1 MTPALR
7 TELALPFPLD
17 LELTLGVLRRGPRD
31 PTVRFERSTAWRAT
45 RTPEGPSTLRLET
58 RDGDL
63 VASAWGP
70 GAAWTLSAVPAL
82 IGLDDDPASF
92 RPRHPLLHAIHRRHP
107 GLRLGR
113 TGAVFETLLPT
124 VLEQKVPSVEAWA
137 AYSRLVHA
145 LGEPAPGDA
154 GLMLPPAPDRLV
166 ATPYWAFHRFGIERR
181 KAEIIRNAAS
191 IAPHVDAIATLAPSD
206 ARRRLLVLPGI
217 GQWSA
222 SEVATVALGD
232 RDSVPLRDYNL
243 PNTVSWALAGEP
255 RGTDERMLGLLEPYR
270 GHRARVLR
278 LLAAAGISAPRF
290 GPRMPLR
297 RFARC

>member
-1 MTPALR
+1 VTPALVMDF
-7 TELALPFPLD
+7 ALPFPLD
-17 LELTLGVLRRGPRD
+17 LDLTLGILRRGPRD
-31 PTVRFERSTAWRAT
+31 RTIRFEGRTVWRAT
-45 RTPEGPSTLRLET
+45 RTPDGAATLRLEQQA
-58 RDGDL
+58 GGL
-63 VASAWGP
+63 SAAAWGP
-70 GAAWTLSAVPAL
+70 GAAWALRAVPTL
-82 IGLDDDPASF
+82 IGLDDDPAAF
-92 RPRHPLLHAIHRRHP
+92 RPQHPLLDAIHRRHG

-137 AYSRLVHA
+137 AYARLVET

-154 GLMLPPAPDRLV
+154 GLMVPPSPTRLT
-166 ATPYWAFHRFGIERR
+166 ATPYWALHRFGIERR

-191 IAPHVDAIATLAPSD
+191 VARHLDAMVGLALPE
-206 ARRRLLVLPGI
+206 ARWRLLGLPGI
-217 GQWSA
+217 GPWSA
-222 SEVATVALGD
+222 SEIAIVALGD
-232 RDSVPLRDYNL
+232 RDSVSLGDYNL

-278 LLAAAGISAPRF
+278 LLAVAGITAPRF

-297 RFARC
+297 RFARS